1 MTHVK
6 NVQAFGKLTGI
17 CTGYGGAYNPGQQN
31 LQVNAMATLMTKAQ
45 QAMDK
50 VNEAQSLYDLATNE
64 RFKAFK
70 GLRHLASGVCAL
82 LQASGADPLHVSDA
96 RASCRKIWGSRKA
109 TRKANAEATAEGKPK
124 PAFGYP
130 HDFASIVN
138 YFAALVETIANEP
151 KYQPNEESMT
161 RKGLQKRLATL
172 QRLNQ
177 GVTQAEIRLTQAKRD
192 RNELYYHQADDNLFT
207 TALSAKLY
215 IRGIFG
221 YRSVQ
226 HMEVARLR
234 FTKPRL

>member
-45 QAMDK
+45 QAMEK

-138 YFAALVETIANEP
+138 YFAALIETVSNEP
-151 KYQPNEESMT
+151 KYQPNEASMT
-161 RKGLQKRLATL
+161 LEGLRKRLASL
-172 QRLNQ
+172 QQFNQ
-177 GVTQAEIRLTQAKRD
+177 RVINAEIELTQAKRD
-192 RNELYYHQADDNLFT
+192 RNELYYQADENLFA
-207 TALSAKLY
+207 TALAAKLY
-215 IRGIFG
+215 IRAIFG
-221 YRSVQ
+221 YRSEQ
-226 HMEVARLR
+226 HLEVMRLR
-234 FTKPRL
+234 FTKPRF